1 MPIGGK
7 TMENDAATLYCPNEL
22 CQAPNPLTH
31 KFCQRCSTPLC
42 KRYLWVVGNEVNL
55 GKPGDIIADRY
66 LVVAKSVLL
75 DRIPSLAVQTPAV
88 EKLEFIKPYL
98 KLIPFRLQVPQ
109 VYGLLSLRRGGV
121 TQDVLLLENPPVFPK
136 IDSDLEVTLR
146 EELTK
151 AWGGATSMR
160 QLNWLWQI
168 ANIWQ
173 PLVSE
178 GVASTLMDTHLMR
191 VEGPILRLLELR
203 QDEDVVT
210 LAQLGEFW
218 RSRLLPFAR
227 NAIAEFLGEICHLLI
242 DGEVKSGEQLILLL
256 DRGLKNIGNSQS
268 LKIRI
273 TTQTD
278 TGPSRQR
285 NEDACYPS
293 SKGTLNKPPESKAM
307 SIVCDGIGGH
317 EGGNVASNLAIKT
330 IEQELQQ
337 LNRFSDEDIEPGI
350 LLGDLEK
357 AVAVAN
363 DKISERN
370 DNENRQGRKRMGTT
384 LVMALPIGHEVY
396 VTHVGDSRA
405 YWITRYGCYQV
416 TLDDDVASREVRLG
430 YAVYRDALKQVAS
443 GSLVQALGM
452 SPSLS
457 LHPTVQRFV
466 LDEDGIFLLCSDGL
480 SDFDRVE
487 QHWETEILPVLSGK
501 QDLTTAT
508 SKLVEIANVE
518 NGHDNVTIALLHYKV
533 NYSEPKSALQPELA
547 DLTTVSTAH
556 SLPTLNT
563 NIPSNSPNQK
573 TKVLPEN
580 IPLRKA
586 KIPLTSLL
594 PILVLGC
601 GLLGY
606 FIMQLKPFPSSSGE
620 GTAPQ
625 PTATT
630 SPEPPELK
638 KNVVTTL
645 PTQNLDLQVSSEF
658 TTREKLEFSKQ
669 LPLDTSITDDN
680 FSPVMLPKGT
690 VLQVISKEPALRDG
704 ESVNSGSDEL
714 WLKLRVCKIGEN
726 IGSDENTVSSSKNS
740 LTGALPEETLSPE
753 SPIVPPL
760 SEETLSP
767 ESPIIPALP
776 EENLSPDTS
785 LGEAFPKETPLAEIS
800 PAETTAPNF
809 TGDSSSIKPDEEVW
823 IKSGKITRKSVS
835 ISKSEKIEDSNKSPC
850 LKLKNREIPEGTSLP
865 ENETLPTKSR
875 ESETTQP
882 LIIPSDTQSPSQTQA
897 PVIGNDNV
905 TSPKSR

>member
-1 MPIGGK
+1 M
-7 TMENDAATLYCPNEL
+7 
-22 CQAPNPLTH
+22 
-31 KFCQRCSTPLC
+31 
-42 KRYLWVVGNEVNL
+42 GNEVNL

-75 DRIPSLAVQTPAV
+75 DRIPSLAVQAPAV

-109 VYGLLSLRRGGV
+109 VYGLLPLRRGGV

-136 IDSDLEVTLR
+136 IDSDLEVSLR

-173 PLVSE
+173 PLASE
-178 GVASTLMDTHLMR
+178 GVASTLMETHLMR

-203 QDEDVVT
+203 QDEDIVT

-256 DRGLKNIGNSQS
+256 DRGLKKVGNSQS

-273 TTQTD
+273 ATQTD

-293 SKGTLNKPPESKAM
+293 SKGILSKPPESKAM
-307 SIVCDGIGGH
+307 GIVCDGIGGH

-384 LVMALPIGHEVY
+384 LVMALPIGHELY

-501 QDLTTAT
+501 QDLATAT
-508 SKLVEIANVE
+508 NKLVEIANVE

-563 NIPSNSPNQK
+563 STPSNSPNQK
-573 TKVLPEN
+573 TKVLPDT

-586 KIPLTSLL
+586 KIPLTLIL
-594 PILVLGC
+594 PILVLGG

-606 FIMQLKPFPSSSGE
+606 FIMQFKLPEPWEKGKSP
-620 GTAPQ
+620 APA
-625 PTATT
+625 ATR
-630 SPEPPELK
+630 SPEPELK
-638 KNVVTTL
+638 QSTAKTL
-645 PTQNLDLQVSSEF
+645 PTPNLELQVNSEF

-669 LPLDTSITDDN
+669 LPLDSAISEDN
-680 FSPVMLPKGT
+680 FSPVMLPEGT
-690 VLQVISKEPALRDG
+690 VLQVVSKEPLKNNG
-704 ESVNSGSDEL
+704 SINSVLDEH
-714 WLKLRVCKIGEN
+714 WLKLRVCSIGGN
-726 IGSDENTVSSSKNS
+726 TGSDENTTSSSK
-740 LTGALPEETLSPE
+740 GPPVAVVPEETFSPE
-753 SPIVPPL
+753 SPIVAALP
-760 SEETLSP
+760 EETFSP
-767 ESPIIPALP
+767 ESPIVAPVP
-776 EENLSPDTS
+776 QETLSPDTS

-800 PAETTAPNF
+800 PAETTTPSF
-809 TGDSSSIKPDEEVW
+809 TDDSSSIKLDEEVW
-823 IKSGKITRKSVS
+823 IKSGKINLKSVS
-835 ISKSEKIEDSNKSPC
+835 ISKPSDLKDSNNSPC
-850 LKLKNREIPEGTSLP
+850 LKLNNKDIPEGKSLL
-865 ENETLPTKSR
+865 ENETSPTKPG
-875 ESETTQP
+875 ESTTTQP
-882 LIIPSDTQSPSQTQA
+882 LIIPSETQSPSQTGA
-897 PVIGNDNV
+897 PVIGNDNL